1 MAQRVQILLEDDLD
15 GSEATETVNFALDG
29 KAYEIDLSA
38 ANSAQLRDDLA
49 KWIGHARPVVSA
61 LLPAAPRP
69 VAPTSTRSANGAART
84 ASRSATVVACPPRS
98 RRPTRAPTPDRRPA
112 AGNRIG
118 VPAAHRAPLVM

>member
-49 KWIGHARPVVSA
+49 KWIGHARPV
-61 LLPAAPRP
+61 RGRQR
-69 VAPTSTRSANGAART
+69 VAPS
-84 ASRSATVVACPPRS
+84 
-98 RRPTRAPTPDRRPA
+98 RPA
-112 AGNRIG
+112 AGRTDLNKVREWG
-118 VPAAHRAPLVM
+118 RKNGFKVSDRGRVSAEVQEAYARANS

>member
-49 KWIGHARPVVSA
+49 KWIGHARPIRGRQRLAPSRAASGRTDLNKVREWGRKNGFKVSDRGRVSA
-61 LLPAAPRP
+61 EVQEAYAR
-69 VAPTSTRSANGAART
+69 ANA
-84 ASRSATVVACPPRS
+84 
-98 RRPTRAPTPDRRPA
+98 
-112 AGNRIG
+112 
-118 VPAAHRAPLVM
+118 

>member
-49 KWIGHARPVVSA
+49 KWIGHARPVRGRQRVPVARPSSGRTDLNKVREWGRKNGYKVSDRGRVSA
-61 LLPAAPRP
+61 EVQEAYAR
-69 VAPTSTRSANGAART
+69 AN
-84 ASRSATVVACPPRS
+84 S
-98 RRPTRAPTPDRRPA
+98 
-112 AGNRIG
+112 
-118 VPAAHRAPLVM
+118 

>member
-49 KWIGHARPVVSA
+49 KWIGHARSIRGRQRLA
-61 LLPAAPRP
+61 
-69 VAPTSTRSANGAART
+69 
-84 ASRSATVVACPPRS
+84 
-98 RRPTRAPTPDRRPA
+98 PTRAASGRTDLNKVREWGRKNGFKVSDRGRVSA
-112 AGNRIG
+112 EVREAY
-118 VPAAHRAPLVM
+118 ARANS